1 MEPRQLGK
9 LMPVNRKIITADE
22 QKRKKGGAIM
32 KYGWVGWLIILVT
45 GSIFTASPVQAEG
58 NTLHDLT
65 IDVQLL
71 ENGTAVITERRDMTM
86 EEGTELFIVIEE
98 TDGVEVIDFYVESM
112 EEQTNWDSNA
122 SREDKAGSYGIDD
135 SASETGLIWGI
146 GDYGRNEY
154 VVTYTLSNI
163 VRQMEDGQSMHWN
176 FNTFGDIPPEN
187 MTIDISGPFDFTQDT
202 TRIWGFGYEGQ
213 IDLLDGQVR
222 TYAQTELEDNQNVAV
237 VVQFL
242 NDPFLLSYYD
252 ERTLAEEVE
261 DIEQDPGRGGSG
273 GGGLSGGDHFNYY

>member
-1 MEPRQLGK
+1 
-9 LMPVNRKIITADE
+9 
-22 QKRKKGGAIM
+22 M

-273 GGGLSGGDHFNYY
+273 GGGLSGGIISIIISGTVAFVLAIVAILVKIEQLKKRWRENP